1 MRLAE
6 LANPQGIF
14 GRPCRGDPLDCPA
27 MRTDA
32 LDYHLPDDLIATQA
46 AEPRDSARL
55 LLVRRESQTI
65 EHHRVCDLPSLGI
78 FEPGD
83 LMLVNQTRVLPAQL
97 AGIRA
102 NTGGRISGLFVEAD
116 RNKRWRVMLESRG
129 TLMPG
134 ETIRLKSVE
143 ESVKPAELELIDS
156 LGNGEWLAQLQDDDE
171 TAAVLNRLGQTPLP
185 PYIRKQR
192 KKLGQGE
199 ITDADQDRYNTVY
212 AQAPG
217 SVAAP
222 TAGLHFTPGLLDAL
236 DQLGVH
242 RAAVDLHVGLG
253 TFAPVRSEHLEDHEM
268 HHESY
273 TVPRATLDAITA
285 ARANGNRLL
294 IIGTTTV
301 RALESLP
308 DNALDPSAY
317 PEGITTSTN
326 LFIRPD
332 TGFQFRY
339 TDRLMTNFHLPQST
353 LLALVAAL
361 PGIGLDR
368 LIEIYQEAVAQR
380 YRFYSY
386 GDAMLI
392 V

>member
-1 MRLAE
+1 
-6 LANPQGIF
+6 
-14 GRPCRGDPLDCPA
+14 

-32 LDYHLPDDLIATQA
+32 LDYHLPDELIATQA

-55 LLVRRESQTI
+55 LLVRRDTQTV
-65 EHHRVCDLPSLGI
+65 EHHRVRDLPTLGL
-78 FEPGD
+78 FKPGD

-97 AGIRA
+97 TGVRQS
-102 NTGGRISGLFVEAD
+102 TGGRVTGLFVNAD
-116 RNKRWRVMLESRG
+116 SGREWRVMLESRG
-129 TLMPG
+129 TLKPG
-134 ETIRLKSVE
+134 ETIRLVSEHHDAEPADIELVE
-143 ESVKPAELELIDS
+143 S
-156 LGNGEWLAQLQDDDE
+156 LGNGEWRAQLRADE
-171 TAAVLNRLGQTPLP
+171 DTAAVLNRLGRTPLP

-199 ITDADQDRYNTVY
+199 ITASDQDRYNTIY
-212 AQAPG
+212 AQSLG

-236 DQLGVH
+236 SACGVQ

-253 TFAPVRSEHLEDHEM
+253 TFAPVRSEQLEGHDM
-268 HHESY
+268 HRESY
-273 TVPRATLDAITA
+273 SVPRATLDAIATA
-285 ARANGNRLL
+285 RGSGNKLI

-308 DNALDPSAY
+308 DDALTPDAY
-317 PEGITTSTN
+317 PDGITSGTS

-332 TGFQFRY
+332 AGFAFRY
-339 TDRLMTNFHLPQST
+339 TDHLMTNFHLPQST
-353 LLALVAAL
+353 LLALVASL

-368 LIEIYQEAVAQR
+368 LMAIYQEAVDQR

>member
-1 MRLAE
+1 
-6 LANPQGIF
+6 
-14 GRPCRGDPLDCPA
+14 

-32 LDYHLPDDLIATQA
+32 LDYHLPEELIATQA

-55 LLVRRESQTI
+55 LLARRDSQTI
-65 EHHRVCDLPSLGI
+65 EHHRVRDLPGLGL
-78 FEPGD
+78 FQPGD
-83 LMLVNQTRVLPAQL
+83 VMLVNQTRVLPAQL
-97 AGIRA
+97 MGLRQA
-102 NTGGRISGLFVEAD
+102 TGGRVTGLFVDAD
-116 RNKRWRVMLESRG
+116 SDRRWRVLLESRG
-129 TLMPG
+129 TLTPG
-134 ETIRLKSVE
+134 ETIQLTRE
-143 ESVKPAELELIDS
+143 QQDAEPADIELIES
-156 LGNGEWLAQLQDDDE
+156 LGNGEWRAQLLGEAD
-171 TAAVLNRLGQTPLP
+171 TATVLSRLGQTPLP

-199 ITDADQDRYNTVY
+199 ITDSDRDRYNTVY
-212 AQAPG
+212 AQSPG

-222 TAGLHFTPGLLDAL
+222 TAGLHFTPALLKAIDAC
-236 DQLGVH
+236 GVQ

-253 TFAPVRSEHLEDHEM
+253 TFAPVRTEQLEDHAM

-273 TVPRATLDAITA
+273 TVPRATLDAIA
-285 ARANGNRLL
+285 DARERGSRLFTV
-294 IIGTTTV
+294 GTTTV

-308 DNALDPSAY
+308 EDALAPDAY
-317 PEGITTSTN
+317 PEGITSSTN

-332 TGFQFRY
+332 TGFDFRY

-361 PGIGLDR
+361 PGIGVDR
-368 LIEIYQEAVAQR
+368 LMAIYREAVAEQ

>member
-1 MRLAE
+1 
-6 LANPQGIF
+6 
-14 GRPCRGDPLDCPA
+14 

-32 LDYHLPDDLIATQA
+32 LDYHLPDELIATQA

-55 LLVRRESQTI
+55 LLVRRDTQTV
-65 EHHRVCDLPSLGI
+65 EHHHIRDLPALGL
-78 FEPGD
+78 FKPGD

-97 AGIRA
+97 TGLRQA
-102 NTGGRISGLFVEAD
+102 TGGRVTGLFVDAD
-116 RNKRWRVMLESRG
+116 SDRRWRVMLESRG
-129 TLMPG
+129 TLKPG
-134 ETIRLKSVE
+134 ETIKLTSE
-143 ESVKPAELELIDS
+143 QQDAEPADIALIES
-156 LGNGEWLAQLQDDDE
+156 LGNGEWLAQLHGSED

-199 ITDADQDRYNTVY
+199 ITADDQSRYNTVY
-212 AQAPG
+212 AQSPG

-222 TAGLHFTPGLLDAL
+222 TAGLHFTPALLDEL
-236 DQLGVH
+236 KECGVK
-242 RAAVDLHVGLG
+242 RAALDLHVGLG
-253 TFAPVRSEHLEDHEM
+253 TFAPVRSEQLEDHAM
-268 HHESY
+268 HRESY
-273 TVPRATLDAITA
+273 TVPRATLDAIATS
-285 ARANGNRLL
+285 RMNGNNLF
-294 IIGTTTV
+294 IVGTTTV

-308 DNALDPSAY
+308 EDALAPDAY
-317 PEGITTSTN
+317 PEGITSNTN

-332 TGFQFRY
+332 AGYQFSY

-353 LLALVAAL
+353 LLALVASL

-368 LIEIYQEAVAQR
+368 LMSIYQEAVDRQ

>member
-1 MRLAE
+1 
-6 LANPQGIF
+6 
-14 GRPCRGDPLDCPA
+14 

-55 LLVRRESQTI
+55 LLVRRASQTI
-65 EHHRVCDLPSLGI
+65 EHHRVCDLPTLGI

-83 LMLVNQTRVLPAQL
+83 LVLVNQTRVLPAQL
-97 AGIRA
+97 TGVRA
-102 NTGGRISGLFVEAD
+102 STGGRVTGLFVESESGH
-116 RNKRWRVMLESRG
+116 RWRVMLESRG
-129 TLMPG
+129 TLKPG
-134 ETIRLKSVE
+134 ETIRLTSADDGVE
-143 ESVKPAELELIDS
+143 PAELDLIES
-156 LGNGEWLAQLQDDDE
+156 IGNGEWFVQLLGDDD
-171 TAAVLNRLGQTPLP
+171 TAAVLSRLGQTPLP

-192 KKLGQGE
+192 KKRGQGE
-199 ITDADQDRYNTVY
+199 ITDADQERYNTVY
-212 AQAPG
+212 AQSPG

-222 TAGLHFTPGLLDAL
+222 TAGLHFTPKLLDAL
-236 DQLGVH
+236 NKAGVQ

-253 TFAPVRSEHLEDHEM
+253 TFAPVCSERLEDHEM

-273 TVPRATLDAITA
+273 AVPRSTLDAIAT

-294 IIGTTTV
+294 VVGTTTV

-308 DNALDPSAY
+308 DDALAPGAY
-317 PEGITTSTN
+317 PDGITTSTN
-326 LFIRPD
+326 LFIRPGA
-332 TGFQFRY
+332 GFDFRF

-368 LIEIYQEAVAQR
+368 LMAIYEQAVAQR

>member
-1 MRLAE
+1 
-6 LANPQGIF
+6 
-14 GRPCRGDPLDCPA
+14 

-32 LDYHLPDDLIATQA
+32 LDYHLPDNLIATQA

-55 LLVRRESQTI
+55 LLVRRESKTI
-65 EHHRVCDLPSLGI
+65 EHHRVCDLLTLGI
-78 FEPGD
+78 FQPGD
-83 LMLVNQTRVLPAQL
+83 LVLVNQTRVLPAQL
-97 AGIRA
+97 TGVRA
-102 NTGGRISGLFVEAD
+102 KTGGRITGLFVESGSD
-116 RNKRWRVMLESRG
+116 RQWRVMLESRG
-129 TLMPG
+129 TLTPE
-134 ETIRLKSVE
+134 ETIQLTSVE
-143 ESVKPAELELIDS
+143 DGIEPAELELIES
-156 LGNGEWLAQLQDDDE
+156 LGNGEWLAQLRGDDD
-171 TAAVLNRLGQTPLP
+171 TATILNRLGRTPLP

-199 ITDADQDRYNTVY
+199 ITDADQERYNTVY
-212 AQAPG
+212 AQSPG

-222 TAGLHFTPGLLDAL
+222 TAGLHFTPELLNAL
-236 DQLGVH
+236 DQLGVQ

-253 TFAPVRSEHLEDHEM
+253 TFAPVRTERLEDHEM
-268 HHESY
+268 HRESY
-273 TVPRATLDAITA
+273 TVPRSTLDAVAT
-285 ARANGNRLL
+285 ARANDSRLFVV
-294 IIGTTTV
+294 GTTTV

-308 DNALDPSAY
+308 DDALDPNAY
-317 PEGITTSTN
+317 PDGITSSTS

-332 TGFQFRY
+332 AGFAFRF

-361 PGIGLDR
+361 PGIGLNQLMD
-368 LIEIYQEAVAQR
+368 IYQAAVTER